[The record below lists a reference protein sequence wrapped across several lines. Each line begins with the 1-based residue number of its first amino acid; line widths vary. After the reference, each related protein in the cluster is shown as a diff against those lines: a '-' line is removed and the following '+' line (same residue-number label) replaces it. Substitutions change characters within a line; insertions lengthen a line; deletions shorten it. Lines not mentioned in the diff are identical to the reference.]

1 MSRVSTCEISLA
13 KPILIRLGCHQM
25 TMKFTENWPSVGATP
40 RKCLSARAA
49 PHKVHEVTEPN
60 SSRLAKIMFEKPA
73 EFLMA
78 SDITTTERDRG
89 RLFGIGPRQVSPT
102 VPNRIVVAYV
112 AELGL

>member
-1 MSRVSTCEISLA
+1 
-13 KPILIRLGCHQM
+13 
-25 TMKFTENWPSVGATP
+25 
-40 RKCLSARAA
+40 
-49 PHKVHEVTEPN
+49 
-60 SSRLAKIMFEKPA
+60 MFEKPA